1 MTYAVVPV
9 KALPSSKSRLRR
21 DFDGAIVERLAAAML
36 RDVVGA
42 LVGVPALARV
52 VVVTPDAGVAET
64 ARKAGAEALVRDDPG
79 LNPAIE
85 VAAAEIAGS
94 RGDGVLVVLGDVAG
108 ARSEEI
114 AQLLN
119 ALDGPG
125 VALAPSRDGGT
136 SALLRVP
143 RDVIPAGFGPHSAK
157 VHRER
162 AAEAGVRFRELSLPS
177 LAIDVDRREDL
188 TALLASHAP
197 APHTRALWNE
207 LRNELETARERQRE
221 AE

>member
-1 MTYAVVPV
+1 MNCAVVPV

-21 DFDGAIVERLAAAML
+21 DFDGPVVERLAAAML

-64 ARKAGAEALVRDDPG
+64 ARSAGAEALVRDDPG

-85 VAAAEIAGS
+85 AAAAEVTDAP
-94 RGDGVLVVLGDVAG
+94 GDGVLVVLGDVAG
-108 ARSEEI
+108 ARSAEI
-114 AQLLN
+114 AQLLE

-125 VALAPSRDGGT
+125 VALAPARDGGS

-143 RDVIPAGFGPHSAK
+143 RDVIPAGFGPESAE

-162 AAEAGVRFRELSLPS
+162 AKRAGVRFLQVALPS
-177 LAIDVDRREDL
+177 LAIDIDRREDL
-188 TALLASHAP
+188 AALLDSPVP
-197 APHTRALWNE
+197 APHTRALW
-207 LRNELETARERQRE
+207 REFAGRDGE
-221 AE
+221 